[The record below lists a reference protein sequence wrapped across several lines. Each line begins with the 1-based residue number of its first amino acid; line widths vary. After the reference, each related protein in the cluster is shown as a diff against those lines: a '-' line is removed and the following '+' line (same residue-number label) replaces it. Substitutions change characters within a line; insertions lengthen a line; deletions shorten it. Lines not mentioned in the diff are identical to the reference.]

1 MKFAYTRLITEE
13 LSSLVAFYERLLGT
27 TPQHFGKFAA
37 FHLDGATLWI
47 FSRSAAEE
55 VHGGTWIAGENRS
68 VVLEFEVADVDAER
82 ERIVPFVSEWIQEP
96 KTMPWG
102 NRSMLFR
109 DPDGTAINF
118 FKRATPAA

>member
-1 MKFAYTRLITEE
+1 MKFAYTRLITED
-13 LSSLVAFYERLLGT
+13 LSSLVAFYEQLLRIA
-27 TPQHFGKFAA
+27 PQNFGKFAA
-37 FHLDGATLWI
+37 FQLEGATLWI
-47 FSRSAAEE
+47 FSRAAAEE
-55 VHGGTWIAGENRS
+55 VHGTWIAGQNRS
-68 VVLEFEVADVDAER
+68 VVLEFEVADVDGER
-82 ERIVPFVSEWIQEP
+82 ERIASFVSDWIQEP